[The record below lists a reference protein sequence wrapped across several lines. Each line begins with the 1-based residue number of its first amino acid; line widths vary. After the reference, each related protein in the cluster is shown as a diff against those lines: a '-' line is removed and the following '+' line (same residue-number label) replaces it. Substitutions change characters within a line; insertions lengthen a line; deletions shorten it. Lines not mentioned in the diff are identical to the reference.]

1 MNVVVDAS
9 VVAKW
14 LFPEV
19 DTGKARALFG
29 QGESGRLTLRAPA
42 LLAAEIASLL
52 SVRVLR
58 QLLDAREASS
68 LYSRFA
74 ASCPDLDPISG
85 LAAPALRLAVRFR
98 HSAYDCF
105 YVALAEKENCPLVTA
120 DEKLVRAFASSFPQV
135 CLLRDW
141 RP

>member
-1 MNVVVDAS
+1 MTVVVDAS

-19 DTGKARALFG
+19 DTEKALALFR
-29 QGESGRLTLRAPA
+29 QGESGRLTLRAPE

-58 QLLDAREASS
+58 RLLDAHEASS
-68 LYSRFA
+68 LYSWFA
-74 ASCPDLDPISG
+74 ASFPDLDPISS
-85 LAAPALRLAVRFR
+85 LAAPALRLAVGFR

-105 YVALAEKENCPLVTA
+105 YVALSERENCPLVTA
-120 DEKLVRAFASSFPQV
+120 DEKLTRAFSPTFPQV

-141 RP
+141 QL

>member
-14 LFPEV
+14 LFPEI
-19 DTGKARALFG
+19 DTEKAQALFR

-52 SVRVLR
+52 SLRVLR
-58 QLLDAREASS
+58 RLLSAREASS
-68 LYSRFA
+68 LYSWFA
-74 ASCPDLDPISG
+74 ASCPDLDPISS
-85 LAAPALRLAVRFR
+85 LAAPALRLAVGFR

-105 YVALAEKENCPLVTA
+105 YVALSERENCPLITA
-120 DEKLVRAFASSFPQV
+120 DEKLRRAFASAFPQV

-141 RP
+141 RL